1 MGTPNLFPTF
11 LKRGATVATA
21 SGIVYITQFDVEV
34 LDVIEVEIIDELIVV
49 EILDQIEVALVDD
62 TIEVEIS

>member
-21 SGIVYITQFDVEV
+21 SGIVYVTQFDVEV
-34 LDVIEVEIIDELIVV
+34 LELIEIEIIDELIVV
-49 EILDQIEVALVDD
+49 EVLEQIEVAIVDD